1 MNVDISSVDLNN
13 DYFHFTNI
21 KNVESI
27 LKEGLKPMVGDAS
40 KIINDR
46 PNVSLSPGAK
56 GIMGIINSFIFVIA
70 NKPVSDI
77 PEGFR
82 KYFTEIDDFTSRKT
96 VGKEITC
103 NAMKR
108 KLEEEVYL
116 RVNISEDDLKTA
128 RDSAFLGFDINLPYG
143 IDKSKIELITKD
155 GNVMSAYDVCKYIY
169 DKAKDIEVF
178 RDMHNDFFYMMD
190 RDNPQEKNNIE
201 KVVKE

>member
-21 KNVESI
+21 RNVESI

-46 PNVSLSPGAK
+46 PNVSISPGAK
-56 GIMGIINSFIFVIA
+56 GVMGIINSFIFVIA
-70 NKPVSDI
+70 NKPIADI

-82 KYFTEIDDFTSRKT
+82 KYFTEIDDFSSKKT

-108 KLEEEVYL
+108 KLEEEVYF
-116 RVNISEDDLKTA
+116 RVNISEDDLKEA
-128 RDSAFLGFDINLPYG
+128 RDTAFTGFDINLPHG

-155 GNVMSAYDVCKYIY
+155 GNIMSAYDVCKYIY
-169 DKAKDIEVF
+169 NKTKNIEVF
-178 RDMHNDFFYMMD
+178 RYMHEDFFYMMD
-190 RDNPQEKNNIE
+190 RDYPKQDTKNSE
-201 KVVKE
+201 KVV